1 MTFHDL
7 VLLPSQEAM
16 VQRLHHIASY
26 SEQLL
31 VLSGARG
38 AGKTTLVTALA
49 TEFDDYNSALVTCP
63 MHADSAEIRRKIL
76 VQLISSPLFD
86 DEVPLADTLL
96 RVTAS
101 LGKPLH
107 IIIDDAH
114 LLPMTLWAECIILSQ
129 LKCAG
134 KAIALTLTV
143 APAFLDELMAQ
154 LPEPQRKLLL
164 PVGVEPLG
172 PIEREALYR
181 SLLIRSGQTPF
192 APRDIIRAQLERQS
206 GTPGEVV
213 TLLELAL
220 NDAPSPQAKWRGW
233 HLAGLLAVLLALTAG
248 LYWFIGGEPRPAE
261 GVAPGQAGYPELRR
275 YGQAILAPQGDAA
288 AARPSPLALA
298 GGGLFSADAD
308 ADADA
313 DVDADANVDAG
324 DTQVI
329 EAQAATPEAVI
340 PEAAARADQAAA
352 PVSSRAQ
359 ENTAEAEVQTVE
371 PALAA
376 APVAVE
382 AAAIARPQR
391 PIELIKAQ
399 RGRTQG
405 QSKVRK
411 GYTLQLASMTK
422 RESLAPVMHQ
432 LAAEKEI
439 YLGKYRKRWL
449 IFMGSFDDMAA
460 ANLAAQRLV
469 QRYRFEAPWP
479 RPWADL
485 GEYEVQQVAT
495 DGEIPQ

>member
-1 MTFHDL
+1 
-7 VLLPSQEAM
+7 M

-49 TEFDDYNSALVTCP
+49 TEFDDYNAALITCP

-220 NDAPSPQAKWRGW
+220 NDSPSPQARWRGW
-233 HLAGLLAVLLALTAG
+233 HLTGLLAVLLALTAG
-248 LYWFIGGEPRPAE
+248 LYWFIGGEPRPAD
-261 GVAPGQAGYPELRR
+261 GVAPSQAGYPELRR

-298 GGGLFSADAD
+298 GGGLFSAAV
-308 ADADA
+308 
-313 DVDADANVDAG
+313 DVDANANTGDTDTG

-329 EAQAATPEAVI
+329 EAQAAA
-340 PEAAARADQAAA
+340 PEAAAHADREAA

-359 ENTAEAEVQTVE
+359 ENTAEVQTAE

-376 APVAVE
+376 VTVE
-382 AAAIARPQR
+382 AAAIARQQR

-399 RGRTQG
+399 RSRTQG
-405 QSKVRK
+405 QPKARK

-422 RESLAPVMHQ
+422 RESLTPVIHR

-439 YLGKYRKRWL
+439 YLGKYRKRWI